1 VISTETTSFISVPKP
16 DRRSGYRN
24 ADRHLSTETRF
35 RSEYRITGWSDL
47 ANGYE
52 YGYFLMSRVRRII
65 MIICRATSTSRCVA
79 ISGTETS
86 TSTFMSSEYG
96 PVSGSHRRRVRS
108 ACLPVGTVV
117 RFIRHADPLKDFT
130 GDATT
135 KLPTLY
141 EGVAN
146 DQLIR
151 QWLSPDE
158 VSLV

>member
-1 VISTETTSFISVPKP
+1 MPKP
-16 DRRSGYRN
+16 KYRVVSN
-24 ADRHLSTETRF
+24 
-35 RSEYRITGWSDL
+35 
-47 ANGYE
+47 
-52 YGYFLMSRVRRII
+52 SR
-65 MIICRATSTSRCVA
+65 
-79 ISGTETS
+79 GLHN
-86 TSTFMSSEYG
+86 F
-96 PVSGSHRRRVRS
+96 
-108 ACLPVGTVV
+108 PVGTVV